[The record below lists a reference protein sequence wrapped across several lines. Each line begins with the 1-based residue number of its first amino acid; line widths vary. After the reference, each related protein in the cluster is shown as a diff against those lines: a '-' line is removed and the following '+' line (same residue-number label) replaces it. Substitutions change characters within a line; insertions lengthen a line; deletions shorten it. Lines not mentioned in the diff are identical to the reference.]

1 VNDLSSA
8 LSDAHQAMENART
21 SMRKMRAV
29 MRLQSRAIRR
39 ERRLR
44 NLACGVS
51 FAQSAS
57 AVALLLSSCDVYQEP
72 IIEQTP
78 ICTIVIDHVH
88 GTSETSG
95 DCDAG
100 EW

>member
-1 VNDLSSA
+1 MTDAQRLAVAILAGLS
-8 LSDAHQAMENART
+8 
-21 SMRKMRAV
+21 
-29 MRLQSRAIRR
+29 I
-39 ERRLR
+39 
-44 NLACGVS
+44 
-51 FAQSAS
+51 AQSI
-57 AVALLLSSCDVYQEP
+57 ALLVMLVMLVSCDVYQEP
-72 IIEQTP
+72 LIEQTP

>member
-1 VNDLSSA
+1 MTDAQRLAVAILAGLS
-8 LSDAHQAMENART
+8 
-21 SMRKMRAV
+21 
-29 MRLQSRAIRR
+29 I
-39 ERRLR
+39 
-44 NLACGVS
+44 
-51 FAQSAS
+51 AQSI
-57 AVALLLSSCDVYQEP
+57 ALLVMLVMLVSCDVYQEP
-72 IIEQTP
+72 EPIEQTP